1 MPESSQSPPG
11 SGGGGG
17 GAALHP
23 SDLSLAS
30 PRTGQP
36 QPTSLEERKSPSVSA
51 AVSSQLTMQVGV
63 SALNSEY
70 CETYREISLAPLLR
84 ITIVMAVSLSAV

>member
-1 MPESSQSPPG
+1 MRMPESSQSPPG

-17 GAALHP
+17 GGGAALHP
-23 SDLSLAS
+23 SDLSLAA

-63 SALNSEY
+63 FALN
-70 CETYREISLAPLLR
+70 
-84 ITIVMAVSLSAV
+84 